1 MIHLSRVALL
11 LLAAASLGAADFTGG
26 IQLGPA
32 FPMSDFKTVTNT
44 SVGGAVNFFFL
55 WDLDGGHMV
64 RARLDGTSASGTAAD
79 APVKVS
85 VGVGSLGADY
95 LYYFEG
101 SRNHGPYAGAGA
113 AYASTSAKLELQV
126 PGLKISTFSDT
137 YSSAIFGLYGG
148 YQFTPHWSAEVAYR
162 YTRISPNQT
171 GLDSSVNLPSLA
183 VMAGYTF

>member
-1 MIHLSRVALL
+1 MSESSFDAVVIGSGLGGLTAGALM
-11 LLAAASLGAADFTGG
+11 AKAGRKVCVIERNS
-26 IQLGPA
+26 
-32 FPMSDFKTVTNT
+32 

-79 APVKVS
+79 APVKVA

-101 SRNHGPYAGAGA
+101 SRNHGPYVGAGA

-126 PGLKISTFSDT
+126 LGLKASYSDT
-137 YSSAIFGLYGG
+137 YSSAAFGLYGG

-171 GLDSSVNLPSLA
+171 GLDSSVSLPSLA